1 MNASNAPA
9 WESIESASRDELSA
23 IQLERLKQTL
33 GRAYEKVPHYR
44 QAFDE
49 AGVEPGALN
58 DLSELSSFPFTLK
71 EHLRQNYPFGMFAVP
86 REEVVRIHASSGTTG

>member
-9 WESIESASRDELSA
+9 WEAIESVSRDELSA

-33 GRAYEKVPHYR
+33 GWAYEKVHHYR

-49 AGVEPGALN
+49 AGVEPGALKN
-58 DLSELSSFPFTLK
+58 LNETFSGSFQRPCKFT
-71 EHLRQNYPFGMFAVP
+71 
-86 REEVVRIHASSGTTG
+86 I